1 MQACEGCK
9 GFFKRSVT
17 KKSVY
22 LPCKFNGTCNITLEN
37 RRRCQTCR
45 LEKCYKMVISFEL
58 MFCFIML
65 Q

>member
-22 LPCKFNGTCNITLEN
+22 LPCKFNGTCDLTLEN

-45 LEKCYKMVISFEL
+45 LEKCYEMVISN
-58 MFCFIML
+58 
-65 Q
+65 